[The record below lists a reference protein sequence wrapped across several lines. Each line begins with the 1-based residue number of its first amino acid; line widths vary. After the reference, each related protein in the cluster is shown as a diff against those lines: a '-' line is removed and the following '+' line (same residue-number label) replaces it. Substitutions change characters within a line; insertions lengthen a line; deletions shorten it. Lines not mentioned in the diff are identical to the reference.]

1 MSLVFSVK
9 ENLEGHRYKVDRTFE
24 NNCDAMTD
32 IYIAEF
38 YQQGNKEDRLTTR
51 KIS

>member
-9 ENLEGHRYKVDRTFE
+9 GNLDGQRHKVDRTLE
-24 NNCDAMTD
+24 NNCDAMAD
-32 IYIAEF
+32 IQNAEF